1 MHKLAAFL
9 LALSF
14 ATTTA
19 ATERIVSLGAGVTE
33 TLYAVG
39 AGDRIVGVD
48 SSSRWPLRA
57 QKLPQVGYHRTLGAE
72 GILALNPTRVLGTT
86 QAGPPEALEKIRSA
100 KVPVTLLPEATS
112 LESALSLMQSVADD
126 AGKSD
131 EGRALIAS
139 IRKQLERLRDQLPT
153 GERPRVLMVLS
164 AHGGSPLAA
173 GRDTAADLMIALAGG
188 INAGNEFTGFKP
200 LSAEAVIKLAPQVIA
215 VPDHA
220 LPMLGGRD
228 AVLKLPGF
236 ADTPAGREQRLVV
249 MDSLLLLGL
258 GPRLAD
264 AATELALA
272 IHARKTASA
281 E

>member
-1 MHKLAAFL
+1 MRKLAAAL
-9 LALSF
+9 LLVPF
-14 ATTTA
+14 A
-19 ATERIVSLGAGVTE
+19 ATASERIVSLGGCVTE
-33 TLYAVG
+33 TLYAIG
-39 AGDRIVGVD
+39 AGDRVVGVD
-48 SSSRWPLRA
+48 SSSRWPLGA

-100 KVPVTLLPEATS
+100 KVPVTLLPEPTS
-112 LESALSLMQSVADD
+112 LESALTLMQSVADD
-126 AGKSD
+126 VGKPS
-131 EGRALIAS
+131 EGRALTTA
-139 IRKQLERLRDQLPT
+139 IRSQITRLRDQLPA
-153 GERPRVLMVLS
+153 GERPRVLVVLS

-173 GRDTAADLMIALAGG
+173 GAYTAADLMIGLAGG
-188 INAGNEFTGFKP
+188 VNAGSEFTGFKP
-200 LSAEAVIKLAPQVIA
+200 LSAEAVMRLAPQVIV

-220 LPMLGGRD
+220 LPMMGGRE

-258 GPRLAD
+258 GPRLAEG
-264 AATELALA
+264 AAQLASA